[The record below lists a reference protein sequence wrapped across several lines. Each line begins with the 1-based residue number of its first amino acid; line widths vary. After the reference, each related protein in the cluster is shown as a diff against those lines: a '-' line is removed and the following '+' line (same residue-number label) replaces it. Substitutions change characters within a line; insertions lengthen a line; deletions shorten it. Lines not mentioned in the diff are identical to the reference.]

1 MSPSFLD
8 TGGYRLILG
17 SQSPRRKDILRD
29 MCLDFESTSIDV
41 DESYPDSLIGGD
53 AIAEYLAK
61 KKSNAYPKSLGPMDI
76 LITSDTVVVKEG
88 RVMNKPADADEAV
101 EMITAL
107 QNSTHEVV
115 SGACL
120 RAPGRTAVFSET
132 TRVVFGALDTNEIRW
147 YVDRFKPFDKA
158 GGYGIQEWIGYVGI
172 ERIEGSYY
180 NVMGFPTRSFYR
192 ELKKWIQK

>member
-1 MSPSFLD
+1 MSRSFLD

-17 SQSPRRKDILRD
+17 SQSPRRKAILRE
-29 MCLDFESTSIDV
+29 MCLNFDSTSIDT
-41 DESYPDSLIGGD
+41 DESYPDSLIGGV

-61 KKSNAYPKSLGPMDI
+61 KKSTAYPDVLGPKDI

-88 RVMNKPADADEAV
+88 RVMNKPADTDEAV
-101 EMITAL
+101 EMITTL
-107 QNSTHEVV
+107 QSSTHEVV

-120 RAPGRTAVFSET
+120 RGPDRISVFSET
-132 TRVVFGALDTNEIRW
+132 TRVVFGYMEPNEIRW
-147 YVDRFKPFDKA
+147 YVERFKPFGKA

>member
-1 MSPSFLD
+1 M
-8 TGGYRLILG
+8 ILG
-17 SQSPRRKDILRD
+17 SQSPRRKAILRD
-29 MCLDFESTSIDV
+29 MCLDFDSTSIDA
-41 DESYPDSLIGGD
+41 DESYPDSLVGGM

-61 KKSNAYPKSLGPMDI
+61 KKSTAYPEILGPRDI

-88 RVMNKPADADEAV
+88 RVMNKPGDAAEAV

-120 RAPGRTAVFSET
+120 RGPGRIAVFSET
-132 TRVVFGALDTNEIRW
+132 TQVVFGSLEPNEIRW

-192 ELKKWIQK
+192 ELKTWIQK